1 MRDLHLYLLMRRPSR
16 MRMQVRLALNL
27 VNQLSLGC
35 LDLGNQVLQV
45 ISLGRY
51 DEIMRLL
58 TGRFQ
63 IYASCTLHVLVLS
76 WPDTNAEATLPKGQA
91 LKALALQIIDRA
103 ELEV

>member
-1 MRDLHLYLLMRRPSR
+1 MWMR
-16 MRMQVRLALNL
+16 VWLAFNL
-27 VNQLSLGC
+27 VNQLSLGG

-51 DEIMRLL
+51 HEVVGLL
-58 TGRFQ
+58 TGNFQ

-76 WPDTNAEATLPKGQA
+76 WADANAEATFPESQA
-91 LKALALQIIDRA
+91 LKALAFQILDRA